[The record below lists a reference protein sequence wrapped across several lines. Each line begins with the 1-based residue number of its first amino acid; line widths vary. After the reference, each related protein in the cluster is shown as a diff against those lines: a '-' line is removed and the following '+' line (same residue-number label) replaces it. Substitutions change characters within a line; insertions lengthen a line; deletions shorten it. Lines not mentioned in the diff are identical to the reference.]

1 MNKKIIKTE
10 NAPAPI
16 GPYNQ
21 GVESHNIIYLS
32 GQIALDPETGNFV
45 DGDVTAQTKQVMA
58 NIKGI
63 LNKAGLTF
71 NNILKSSIFLK
82 DLNDF
87 DKVNEVYGNFFVA
100 ETAPARECVEVSRL
114 PKDALV
120 EISVVAV
127 R

>member
-87 DKVNEVYGNFFVA
+87 NKVNEVYGNFFVA

>member
-10 NAPAPI
+10 TAPSPI

-21 GVESHNIIYLS
+21 GVESHNLIYCS
-32 GQIALDPETGNFV
+32 GQIALCPETGEFLG
-45 DGDVTAQTKQVMA
+45 GDVKEQTKQVMA
-58 NIKGI
+58 NIKAV
-63 LNKAGLTF
+63 LNAGGLTF
-71 NNILKSSIFLK
+71 NNVLKTSIFLK

-87 DKVNEVYGNFFVA
+87 DAVNEIYGNYFIN

-120 EISVVAV
+120 EISVIAV